1 MFAAIYVSID
11 AMDCLFYLIVSMVC
25 VALKMTTGIWLVIVL
40 YDFDIKLVGVS
51 FQLCTIKEAEE
62 SNPSC
67 EPDFTLEFWEI
78 IS

>member
-1 MFAAIYVSID
+1 VFID
-11 AMDCLFYLIVSMVC
+11 AMDWPFYLIVLMVC
-25 VALKMTTGIWLVIVL
+25 VALKMTTGIWLIIVL
-40 YDFDIKLVGVS
+40 YDFDIKLIGVS
-51 FQLCTIKEAEE
+51 FQLCTIKEAGE